1 MKINLQ
7 LTRNGE
13 TKTVTAN
20 AADMVAFES
29 KYEVSITELSAKPK
43 MSYLLFLA
51 WHAEHRMGNTKDK
64 FEDWLNDVDTVGAGE
79 EAPK

>member
-7 LTRNGE
+7 ITRNGE
-13 TKTVTAN
+13 SKTVTAN

-29 KYEVSITELSAKPK
+29 KYNVSVASLSSDPK

-51 WHAEHRMGNTKDK
+51 WHAEHRQGNTKDK
-64 FEDWLNDVDTVGAGE
+64 FEDWLNDVETVGAGE
-79 EAPK
+79 ESPK

>member
-7 LTRNGE
+7 ITRNGE
-13 TKTVTAN
+13 SKTVTAN

-29 KYEVSITELSAKPK
+29 KYNVSVASLSADPK

-51 WHAEHRMGNTKDK
+51 WHSEHRQGNTKDK
-64 FEDWLNDVDTVGAGE
+64 FEDWLNDVETVGAGE
-79 EAPK
+79 ESPK